1 MSAGTPGRPPGDTP
15 ATPGAAP
22 APGAPGAP
30 TPSVR
35 AVVGLLVL
43 FEVMSGFLQMGMVP
57 LLPKIGD
64 RLGVTDSDLSW
75 VIAVQL
81 LAAAV
86 CVPAFGRLGDL
97 YGHRRLLRASLVSV
111 AAGTL
116 LVALAPSF
124 GVLLLGRVLQGP
136 LAALL
141 PLEIAL
147 VRDRLPVEAARRAI
161 ALLVGALT
169 VGSLLGGVLMGAAD
183 AVLGDIRLTLLLPAV
198 LAALCVPVA
207 FLRIPES
214 RRPSGGRIDLPGL
227 LLLGTAMISL
237 LLGVSSAEEH
247 GWTTASVLL
256 PLAVGAALLAAFA
269 AVELRSAEPLLDL
282 RAMRGRQSAPF
293 YLAAFLFGVFFFGS
307 QAPNSTFWAADPDE
321 TGYGFALS
329 ALSISLMALPGAVF
343 SVVGSLLTD
352 RIAAR
357 AGYRA
362 SLVGA
367 FTVAAL
373 SFCSFALLH
382 DVWWHM
388 SVTYAFLGFAVGL
401 ALGAMPTVIVEASE
415 VSRSGIATAVYNNVK
430 TLGGAVAGGVFA
442 TILGSLP
449 LPGGQVPGER
459 AYVVLWLT
467 GAACALCAAVAVA
480 AARREE
486 GAPAPAPGSCP
497 QAAHDVVPGG

>member
-15 ATPGAAP
+15 ATPPAAP

-124 GVLLLGRVLQGP
+124 EVLLLGRVLQGP

-198 LAALCVPVA
+198 LCVPVA

-357 AGYRA
+357 AGYRT

-449 LPGGQVPGER
+449 LPGGRVPGER